1 MQAIQT
7 TQQLE
12 AQRIEQERLVS
23 EQFAWEQR
31 LNEELVKWRKN
42 WQSVL
47 MRQDCAIKKKSNVH

>member
-23 EQFAWEQR
+23 EQFAREQR
-31 LNEELVKWRKN
+31 LDEEQVKRRKN

-47 MRQDCAIKKKSNVH
+47 MRQDSAV